1 LPVGR
6 TLQRILRSRHSLQA
20 SARNS
25 CPAKA
30 GPTIALLLVP
40 VLAQADPFP
49 ARDLNPLLAGFG
61 LPAALP
67 ARLSGESWWL
77 AADFNWASTSL
88 AQRAATQQL
97 IVDAEIREMRA
108 TIGRS
113 WPSGFAAQVEIPYRY
128 TGGGVLDSA
137 IDGWHDAFGL
147 PEGARA
153 TMPQDR
159 IRVAYARGGTV
170 LLDMDSSA
178 HGLGDI
184 ALDVGRS
191 LYSETSGAAAIW
203 LSIKLPSGDADRLT
217 GSGATDVSLAIAG
230 ERRLGESWSA
240 FGQASV
246 TRLGRGE
253 RFAEQQ
259 QDLVWSGLA
268 GIGWR
273 AWRGLELKAQLDAH
287 SAVFDEADLDFLGDA
302 LVLTVGG
309 DYRFAS
315 GWQLDIAVSEDIAV
329 ESASDV
335 VFVFGLRRS
344 WK

>member
-1 LPVGR
+1 V
-6 TLQRILRSRHSLQA
+6 
-20 SARNS
+20 
-25 CPAKA
+25 
-30 GPTIALLLVP
+30 
-40 VLAQADPFP
+40 
-49 ARDLNPLLAGFG
+49 
-61 LPAALP
+61 
-67 ARLSGESWWL
+67 SGETWSL
-77 AADFNWASTSL
+77 AAEFNWASTSL
-88 AQRAATQQL
+88 AQRAGTQRL
-97 IVDAEIREMRA
+97 IVDAEIREMRV
-108 TIGRS
+108 TVGRS
-113 WPSGFAAQVEIPYRY
+113 WASGFAAQLEVPYRY
-128 TGGGVLDSA
+128 SGGGVLDSA
-137 IDGWHDAFGL
+137 IDSWHDAFGL

-153 TMPQDR
+153 SMPRDR
-159 IRVAYARGGTV
+159 IRIAYARGSTL
-170 LLDMDSSA
+170 LLDMHSSA
-178 HGLGDI
+178 DGLGDI

-191 LYSETSGAAAIW
+191 LHAQTSGSAAVW

-230 ERRLGESWSA
+230 ERRLGENWSA
-240 FGQASV
+240 YGQAAV

-253 RFAEQQ
+253 RFADQQ
-259 QDLVWSGLA
+259 QDIVWSGIA

-287 SAVFDEADLDFLGDA
+287 TAVFDETGVDFLGDA

-344 WK
+344 WR

>member
-1 LPVGR
+1 LVLKPK
-6 TLQRILRSRHSLQA
+6 S
-20 SARNS
+20 SAL
-25 CPAKA
+25 
-30 GPTIALLLVP
+30 ALLLIST
-40 VLAQADPFP
+40 QAAAAPFP

-61 LPAALP
+61 LPSALP
-67 ARLSGESWWL
+67 ARVSGESWSL

-88 AQRAATQQL
+88 AQRAGTERL
-97 IVDAEIREMRA
+97 IVDAEIRELRL

-113 WPSGFAAQVEIPYRY
+113 WPGGFATQIEIPYRY

-137 IDGWHDAFGL
+137 IDSWHHAFGL

-153 TMPQDR
+153 AMPQDR
-159 IRVAYARGGTV
+159 IRVAYARGSAV
-170 LLDMDSSA
+170 LLDMQSSA
-178 HGLGDI
+178 DGVGDI
-184 ALDVGRS
+184 SLDVGRS
-191 LYSETSGAAAIW
+191 LYSETSGAAALW
-203 LSIKLPSGDADRLT
+203 LSIKLPSGDADRFT

-230 ERRLGESWSA
+230 ERRLGENWSA

-246 TRLGRGE
+246 TRLGEGE
-253 RFAEQQ
+253 RFPEQQ
-259 QDLVWSGLA
+259 QDIVWSGLA

-287 SAVFDEADLDFLGDA
+287 TAVFDEAEVDFLGNA

-344 WK
+344 W

>member
-1 LPVGR
+1 LVLR
-6 TLQRILRSRHSLQA
+6 KRIADSGWRIVSAA
-20 SARNS
+20 S
-25 CPAKA
+25 
-30 GPTIALLLVP
+30 ALLLISP
-40 VLAQADPFP
+40 LAEADPFS

-61 LPAALP
+61 LPSALP
-67 ARLSGESWWL
+67 ARVSGEAWSV

-88 AQRAATQQL
+88 AQRAGTERL
-97 IVDAEIREMRA
+97 IVDAEIREMRV

-113 WPSGFAAQVEIPYRY
+113 WPSGFAAQLEIPYRY

-137 IDGWHDAFGL
+137 IDSWHDAFGL

-153 TMPQDR
+153 LMPQDR
-159 IRVAYARGGTV
+159 IRIAYARGGTV
-170 LLDMDSSA
+170 LLDMRSSA
-178 HGLGDI
+178 DGLGDVS
-184 ALDVGRS
+184 LDVGRS
-191 LYSETSGAAAIW
+191 LYSQTPGAAAVW
-203 LSIKLPSGDADRLT
+203 FSIKLPSGDADHLT

-230 ERRLGESWSA
+230 ERRLGEHWSA
-240 FGQASV
+240 YGQAGV

-253 RFAEQQ
+253 RFADQQ
-259 QDLVWSGLA
+259 QDVAWSGLA

-287 SAVFDEADLDFLGDA
+287 SAVFDEAYVDFLGDA

-315 GWQLDIAVSEDIAV
+315 GWQLDIAVSEDLAV

>member
-1 LPVGR
+1 MVLKLKSTALAVLIS
-6 TLQRILRSRHSLQA
+6 TQA
-20 SARNS
+20 A
-25 CPAKA
+25 
-30 GPTIALLLVP
+30 
-40 VLAQADPFP
+40 ADPFP

-61 LPAALP
+61 LPSALP
-67 ARLSGESWWL
+67 ARVSGESWSL

-88 AQRAATQQL
+88 AQRAGTEQL
-97 IVDAEIREMRA
+97 IVDAEIREMRV
-108 TIGRS
+108 TVGRS
-113 WPSGFAAQVEIPYRY
+113 WPSGFAAQLEIPYRY

-137 IDGWHDAFGL
+137 IDSWHDAFGL

-153 TMPQDR
+153 AMPQDR
-159 IRVAYARGGTV
+159 IRIAYARGSTV
-170 LLDMDSSA
+170 LLDMQSSTD
-178 HGLGDI
+178 GPGDI

-191 LYSETSGAAAIW
+191 LYSATSGAAAVW
-203 LSIKLPSGDADRLT
+203 LSIKLPTGDAYRLT
-217 GSGATDVSLAIAG
+217 GSEATDVSLAIAG
-230 ERRLGESWSA
+230 ERRLAENWSV
-240 FGQASV
+240 FGQAGV
-246 TRLGRGE
+246 TRLGEGE
-253 RFAEQQ
+253 RFADQQ
-259 QDLVWSGLA
+259 QDIVWSGLA

-287 SAVFDEADLDFLGDA
+287 TAVFDEAELDFLGDA

-344 WK
+344 W

>member
-1 LPVGR
+1 MVLKLKH
-6 TLQRILRSRHSLQA
+6 TAL
-20 SARNS
+20 
-25 CPAKA
+25 
-30 GPTIALLLVP
+30 ALLLISTQ
-40 VLAQADPFP
+40 AAADPFP
-49 ARDLNPLLAGFG
+49 TRDLNPLLAGFG
-61 LPAALP
+61 LPSALS
-67 ARLSGESWWL
+67 ARVSGEAWSV

-88 AQRAATQQL
+88 AQRAGTQQL
-97 IVDAEIREMRA
+97 IVDAEIREMRV
-108 TIGRS
+108 TIGRA
-113 WPSGFAAQVEIPYRY
+113 WPSGFAAQLEIPYRY

-137 IDGWHDAFGL
+137 IDSWHDAFDL

-153 TMPQDR
+153 SMPQDR
-159 IRVAYARGGTV
+159 IRIAYARGSTR
-170 LLDMDSSA
+170 LLDVRSSA
-178 HGLGDI
+178 DGLGDI
-184 ALDVGRS
+184 SLDVGRS
-191 LYSETSGAAAIW
+191 LYSQTSAAAALW

-217 GSGATDVSLAIAG
+217 GSGAMDVSLAIAG
-230 ERRLGESWSA
+230 ERRLGDNWSA
-240 FGQASV
+240 YGQAGV

-253 RFAEQQ
+253 RFADQQ
-259 QDLVWSGLA
+259 QDIVWSGLA

-287 SAVFDEADLDFLGDA
+287 SAVFDETDLDFLGDA

-315 GWQLDIAVSEDIAV
+315 GWQLDIAVSEDFAV